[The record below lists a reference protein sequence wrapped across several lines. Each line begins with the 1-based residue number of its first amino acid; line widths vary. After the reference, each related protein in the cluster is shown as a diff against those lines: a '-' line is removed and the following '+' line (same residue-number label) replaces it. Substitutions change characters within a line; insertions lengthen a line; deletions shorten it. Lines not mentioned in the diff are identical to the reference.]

1 MVNKITKSE
10 DEWRENLS
18 SEQFHV
24 CRQGGTEAPFTGKYN
39 DFKGDGIFVCSCCGN
54 PLFASKTK
62 FNSGTGWPSFFAPL
76 SKEAVALHEDYSM
89 FMVIREEFKMLPW
102 WEWPLE
108 FKEKKTEFIKPW
120 IKKKNK
126 EILKTKLIQ
135 WHLDKQWSEIKEFA
149 KTKGITLVGDLPF
162 LCF

>member
-18 SEQFHV
+18 PEQFHV

-39 DFKGDGIFVCSCCGN
+39 DFNGVGIFVCSCCGN

-76 SKEAVALHEDYSM
+76 SKEAVELHEDYSM
-89 FMVIREEFKMLPW
+89 FMKRVEVKCAKCDAHLGHVFPDGPPPTNQRFCMNSVSLQFQETETPG
-102 WEWPLE
+102 
-108 FKEKKTEFIKPW
+108 EK
-120 IKKKNK
+120 
-126 EILKTKLIQ
+126 
-135 WHLDKQWSEIKEFA
+135 
-149 KTKGITLVGDLPF
+149 
-162 LCF
+162 